1 MVADG
6 QVMVSL
12 FFVTITLLFD
22 NVVAVDDLTRHLRRR
37 PHHHQHQ
44 RQDLASRMLSHDDV
58 SRCDDVCQLRQSV
71 ERLSAVQLDY
81 GRALHAVYGLVD
93 TVRRDISAAR

>member
-6 QVMVSL
+6 QLLMASL
-12 FFVTITLLFD
+12 LFVTITLLLD
-22 NVVAVDDLTRHLRRR
+22 DVVAVDDLTRHLRRR
-37 PHHHQHQ
+37 PHHQHQ
-44 RQDLASRMLSHDDV
+44 QQDFASRMLSHDVV
-58 SRCDDVCQLRQSV
+58 SRCDDVCQLQQSV

-93 TVRRDISAAR
+93 TVRRDVSAAR